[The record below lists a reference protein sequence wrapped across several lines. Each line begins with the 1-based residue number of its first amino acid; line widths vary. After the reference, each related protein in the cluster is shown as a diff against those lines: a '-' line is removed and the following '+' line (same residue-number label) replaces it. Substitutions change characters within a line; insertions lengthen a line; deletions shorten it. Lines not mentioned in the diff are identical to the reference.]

1 MSFTDL
7 WLWALVQDGWVGDVQ
22 LLLRQNDVLGRQV
35 RVIVKSHWP
44 LIREAQE
51 AAPVVQHRGQHG
63 DGRNDAPDKGRD
75 GRNDA
80 PDKGRDGRNDAQGKG
95 RDGRNDASDKGRNGR
110 NDAQDKGRDGRNDAQ
125 DKGRDERNDAQD
137 KGQNALRTLPSCLL
151 FLCVFDFFVFSLI
164 WILSVFTCSLPWQL
178 FHKTIY

>member
-63 DGRNDAPDKGRD
+63 DGRNDAP
-75 GRNDA
+75 
-80 PDKGRDGRNDAQGKG
+80 
-95 RDGRNDASDKGRNGR
+95 DKGRNGR

-178 FHKTIY
+178 CFTKQFIKSSGRVRHRC